1 MTEEKMMQ
9 KNDPT
14 RLGRERI
21 GKLLVEFAIPAVI
34 GMAFNTLYNIID
46 TAFLQHSVGDAGA
59 AVATLAF
66 PVMTLLL
73 GLALLAGQGGNAL
86 AAIQMGE
93 GDFCSCCNC
102 FRLRHRFH
110 FGSHIDPC

>member
-73 GLALLAGQGGNAL
+73 GLALLAGVGGNPNGRR
-86 AAIQMGE
+86 Q
-93 GDFCSCCNC
+93 D
-102 FRLRHRFH
+102 
-110 FGSHIDPC
+110 GSRREDAG